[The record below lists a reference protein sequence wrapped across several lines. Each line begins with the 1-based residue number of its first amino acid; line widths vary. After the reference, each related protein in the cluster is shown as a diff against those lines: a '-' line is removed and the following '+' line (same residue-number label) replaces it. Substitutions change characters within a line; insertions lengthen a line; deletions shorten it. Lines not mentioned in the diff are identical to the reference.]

1 MRVHVLGVCGTFM
14 AGVALLARE
23 LGHEVTGSDAGC
35 YEPMKGQLAR
45 AGVKR
50 LGGYAG
56 RLPPA
61 DLYIVGN
68 AISRGNPQLE
78 KILAAGRPY
87 CSGPE
92 WLQREF
98 LARQRQVVAVAGT
111 HGKTTTS
118 AMLVHALEGLG
129 LDPGYLVGGM
139 LAGQRPSARLGAGKI
154 AVVEA
159 DEYDS
164 ACWDKRPK
172 FAHYR
177 PDLAIVTNIEFD
189 HADIYPDLAAVQH
202 QFALLPRYLKPGGRM
217 LINARDRRS
226 QRTFTPAA
234 WFELLAYNQRGGLGF
249 RGADLV
255 DSETGTR
262 WRDAASSLPPGVHN
276 RSNALACLQA
286 CASLTQSDLGACLQ
300 ALRGCELPARRLQQL
315 RRTGSWTLYDDF
327 AHHPTAIAAT
337 LAALQEM
344 HPQGR
349 LTAIFEPRSR
359 TMLMGRWRQR
369 LAPALA
375 PAARVYAHEPAN
387 LDWSLRAALRP
398 LARRARVFAEV
409 DALREAVVKEAR
421 AGDVMVMLSNGDFSG
436 LRASLPRALAART

>member
-1 MRVHVLGVCGTFM
+1 M
-14 AGVALLARE
+14 AGAALLARE

-61 DLYIVGN
+61 DLYVVGN

-87 CSGPE
+87 CSGPA

-118 AMLVHALEGLG
+118 AMLVQALEGLG

-139 LAGQRPSARLGAGKI
+139 LAGQRPSARLGGGKI

-177 PDLAIVTNIEFD
+177 PDLTIVTNIEFD

-226 QRTFTPAA
+226 QRTFAPAE
-234 WFELLAYNQRGGLGF
+234 WFELLAYNQRAGLGF

-262 WRDAASSLPPGVHN
+262 WRDAAAGLPPGAHN

-286 CASLTQSDLGACLQ
+286 CASLTQSGLNACLQ

-315 RRTGSWTLYDDF
+315 RRTGNWTLYDDF

-387 LDWSLRAALRP
+387 LGWSLRAALRP

-436 LRASLPRALAART
+436 LRTALPRALAARD